1 MFVHEY
7 DSTEYATLE
16 ECAESLQEFIEVED
30 IVPHLDLDMTDLL
43 SKFFQRKSDQDFVDW
58 FQRQIE
64 EATALAE
71 DELITEYP
79 DEEEEVE

>member
-16 ECAESLQEFIEVED
+16 ECVESLQEFIEVED
-30 IVPHLDLDMTDLL
+30 IIPHLDLDMTDLL